1 MEKLGL
7 QLFTIRDF
15 LKTPEDVKNS
25 FSKLIELGYT
35 EGQTAT
41 SDWYGM
47 GAEKFRDICRETGLS
62 ICGTHYS
69 FDRIYDATDEVMKE
83 HEIVGT
89 TNIGIGGMPGLSEMT
104 LESVKVFVEK
114 FNEVARKIHKHGF
127 KLTYHNHHWEFAKHS
142 GVRIM
147 DYLAD
152 NLDKD
157 ATSFVLDTH
166 WVQAGGGDVIDWMK
180 KLAGRIDIL
189 HLKDYKIENGE
200 RAFAEIYEGNINF
213 DGVLKTAEE
222 IGVKHYVVE
231 EDTCPGDPFDSIRIS
246 ADNLKA
252 RGYLK

>member
-7 QLFTIRDF
+7 QLYTVRDF
-15 LKTPEDVKNS
+15 LKTADEVRSS
-25 FSKLIELGYT
+25 FAKIVELGYA

-41 SDWYGM
+41 TDWYGL
-47 GAEKFRDICRETGLS
+47 GAERFRDICRETGLS
-62 ICGTHYS
+62 ICGTHYD
-69 FDRIYDATDEVMKE
+69 FNRICEATDEVMKE

-89 TNIGIGGMPGLSEMT
+89 TNVGIGGMPGLQELT
-104 LESVKVFVEK
+104 LDSLKMFVEK
-114 FNEVARKIHKHGF
+114 FNEAAQKLHKNGF
-127 KLTYHNHHWEFAKHS
+127 KLTYHNHHWEFAKLG

-152 NLDKD
+152 NFDK
-157 ATSFVLDTH
+157 ASVSFVLDTH

-189 HLKDYKIENGE
+189 HLKDFKIEDGQ
-200 RAFAEIYEGNINF
+200 RQFAEIYEGNLNF
-213 DGVLKTAEE
+213 DGILKVAEE

-231 EDTCPGDPFDSIRIS
+231 EDTCPGDPFDSIKIS

-252 RGYLK
+252 KGYLK